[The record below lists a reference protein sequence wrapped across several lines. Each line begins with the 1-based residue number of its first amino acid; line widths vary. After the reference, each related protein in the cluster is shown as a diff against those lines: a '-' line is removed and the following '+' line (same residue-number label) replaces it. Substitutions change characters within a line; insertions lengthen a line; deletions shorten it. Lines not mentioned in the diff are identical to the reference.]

1 MIDAKS
7 IIDPMLALVQE
18 KNIQIEM
25 YFIKKTSSSKPEKMY
40 NVCSVGIA
48 GDVRAKFTRDIVT
61 RLNNIKSRDDVKF
74 KNFHDEDLLPEDIA
88 VVDGLTL
95 IPTFRHIEMQM
106 EQDTN
111 LDPIMTLEGQS
122 IKGLQ
127 SYAIAFKN
135 TNNKLIY
142 FNKYTAGNILTIK
155 NDLYD
160 YIDGVFSGVAGDVCK
175 FDSDVDCI
183 YYKINNINEILYILN
198 RDEFESI
205 FSALDFYKMQAEQV
219 FEKLSLSKNV
229 EISKSLINQI
239 QDKPSL
245 LRRLTHVSIRG
256 GFDKIDVD
264 RISMIVKK
272 SAHALKFEVKD
283 NKIIISDR
291 DSFKDFIDVCEN
303 NILGDLVDGKKIF
316 RIRYKEPLKM
326 IQ

>member
-1 MIDAKS
+1 MNDAKS
-7 IIDPMLALVQE
+7 LVDPMLALIQE

-25 YFIKKTSSSKPEKMY
+25 YFIKKTNSCKPEKMNKVY
-40 NVCSVGIA
+40 SVGIA

-61 RLNNIKSRDDVKF
+61 RLNNIKSRDDLKF

-95 IPTFRHIEMQM
+95 VPTFRHIEMQM

-111 LDPIMTLEGQS
+111 LNRIMTLQGES

-142 FNKYTAGNILTIK
+142 FNKYTAGNVLTIK

-160 YIDGVFSGVAGDVCK
+160 FTDGVFSCVEGDVCK
-175 FDSDVDCI
+175 FDSDIDCI
-183 YYKINNINEILYILN
+183 YYKINNIDEILYILN
-198 RDEFESI
+198 RDEFEKI
-205 FSALDFYKMQAEQV
+205 FSALDFYKMEAKQV
-219 FEKLSLSKNV
+219 FDKFSLSKNV
-229 EISKSLINQI
+229 EIPKYLIDQI

-245 LRRLTHVSIRG
+245 LRKLTHVSIRG
-256 GFDKIDVD
+256 GFDKIDVN
-264 RISMIVKK
+264 RISNIKK
-272 SAHALKFEVKD
+272 SAPTLKFEVKD

-291 DSFKDFIDVCEN
+291 DSFKDFLDVCEN
-303 NILGDLVDGKKIF
+303 NILGDLVDNKKIY
-316 RIRYKEPLKM
+316 RIRYKEPLK
-326 IQ
+326 